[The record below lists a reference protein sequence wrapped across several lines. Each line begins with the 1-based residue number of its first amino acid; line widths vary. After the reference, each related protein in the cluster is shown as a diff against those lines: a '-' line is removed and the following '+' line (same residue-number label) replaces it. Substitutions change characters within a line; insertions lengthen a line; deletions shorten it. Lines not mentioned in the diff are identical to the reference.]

1 MSIKW
6 MTGLFFI
13 VIVCILWTGAS
24 YLTQFIYADL
34 SFQSP
39 FLFTY
44 LSSSFFA
51 LYLPF
56 WQLCV
61 RMGWVIDPPSQHGI
75 KRRNKSYIELQQE
88 QDASDHGQGENQ
100 SLMVSFSYFYSLLLF
115 LIHSYSFSCT
125 CTFSPPFSR

>member
-1 MSIKW
+1 MSVKW
-6 MTGLFFI
+6 MTGLCFI
-13 VIVCILWTGAS
+13 VIVCFLWTGAS

-61 RMGWVIDPPSQHGI
+61 RLGWVVDPPSQHGI
-75 KRRNKSYIELQQE
+75 RRRNRNENKSYMELQQE
-88 QDASDHGQGENQ
+88 QDASDHGQGKKSQ
-100 SLMVSFSYFYSLLLF
+100 S
-115 LIHSYSFSCT
+115 
-125 CTFSPPFSR
+125 